1 MDQRSFD
8 FNNDESH
15 PLDLV
20 LDLDHQQ
27 SLIDLMATLITYV
40 FHEQEN
46 IHYERSQQSNQDH
59 F

>member
-8 FNNDESH
+8 FNNDESR

-27 SLIDLMATLITYV
+27 SLIDLMAALITHM

-46 IHYERSQQSNQDH
+46 IHNERSQQSNQDH